1 MSHRS
6 VTYSP
11 PAGPP
16 NTANTHTTVTRGLV
30 VTQERDKE
38 QEQRL
43 ARALEIISASM
54 LPPQHT
60 IDQIRK
66 RIYSYLL
73 GHKQEE
79 APRISE
85 IKDIPR
91 WKRVVLY
98 LMGPPLDRLRSFSQY
113 IILQIH
119 ILYNVTLMMVSIV
132 STPPLIF
139 YVVGFVLFWAKVVY
153 EMYRDVVHRD
163 DQFHTSFLSRELAL
177 MATLS
182 ASYGVVMKFK
192 TEAGIITEAWW
203 STLT

>member
-79 APRISE
+79 APHISE

>member
-11 PAGPP
+11 PPGPP
-16 NTANTHTTVTRGLV
+16 NTANTHATVARGLV

-38 QEQRL
+38 QEERL

-73 GHKQEE
+73 GDNQVETVHINEV
-79 APRISE
+79 
-85 IKDIPR
+85 KDIPR
-91 WKRVVLY
+91 WKRLIIY
-98 LMGPPLDRLRSFSQY
+98 LMGPPLDGLRSFSQY
-113 IILQIH
+113 VILQIH

-139 YVVGFVLFWAKVVY
+139 YVVGFVLFWTKVVY

-177 MATLS
+177 MATIS